1 MSDVSTGKR
10 IWTRW
15 AASCG
20 WNTGRGL
27 FRNRPVRTGSE
38 VRHRIVLLL
47 VVVLASGNGEVSL
60 AQKKVGPARLAVDLV
75 TLSSGERFRGAFA
88 GVDDDGVVSMAVQ
101 RSWLKKTRLQI
112 YERVTRNET
121 AEAKAA
127 LTEMRRRIESWLA
140 EKPSAN
146 ALVAFLEVELE
157 RVSEQVA
164 RMNERREEALSSQF
178 VMLTFPR
185 HQVKY
190 SFAQASGNRR
200 LALLAWRER
209 FDDVETRE
217 ARELEEQLRALGIDP
232 AAETPD
238 LADRFPTVRQD
249 DNEWAARRAVIEFDL
264 VGKLEFQGIGKALV
278 RTDGGAAE
286 AGLETLLPELLPQLL
301 QDQLGGPLA
310 ELLQEPG
317 VKLPRGR
324 KNSMP
329 DFTKAIREAEQ
340 EGVRGFRVTTVAL
353 NLNRQQADVETT
365 FLAKMP
371 GGKWE
376 SIWSHKAVRD
386 PASPRP
392 GLKQQIENDPQVADA
407 IRLAK
412 SLGLVGGN
420 QLETAM
426 SFGAATMDAQ
436 KAADREFFR
445 FLDRYVRHLDGPRL
459 SWKAGSPSE

>member
-10 IWTRW
+10 IWTSRTV
-15 AASCG
+15 SCS
-20 WNTGRGL
+20 WKTGRGI
-27 FRNRPVRTGSE
+27 FRNRSVRTGPAA
-38 VRHRIVLLL
+38 RLHIVLLV
-47 VVVLASGNGEVSL
+47 VVVLASGNDEVSPG
-60 AQKKVGPARLAVDLV
+60 QKKVGPARFAVDLV

-88 GVDDDGVVSMAVQ
+88 GVDADGVVSMAVQ
-101 RSWLKKTRLQI
+101 RDWLKKTRPQF
-112 YERVTRNET
+112 YEQVTGNET
-121 AEAKAA
+121 AEARVA
-127 LTEMRRRIESWLA
+127 LSELRTRIESWLA
-140 EKPSAN
+140 EKPGAN
-146 ALVAFLEVELE
+146 ALVAFLDVELE
-157 RVSEQVA
+157 RVKEQA
-164 RMNERREEALSSQF
+164 TRLKERPEEAVSSQF

-190 SFAQASGNRR
+190 SFAQAPGNRR

-209 FDDVETRE
+209 FNDVETRE
-217 ARELEEQLRALGIDP
+217 AAELEEQLRALGIDP

-249 DNEWAARRAVIEFDL
+249 DIEWAARRAVVEFDL
-264 VGKLEFQGIGKALV
+264 VGKLEFQGIGRALV

-317 VKLPRGR
+317 VKPPRGR

-353 NLNRQQADVETT
+353 NLNRQQADVETW
-365 FLAKMP
+365 FVAKMP
-371 GGKWE
+371 GGEWE
-376 SIWSHKAVRD
+376 SIWSHKAVGN
-386 PASPRP
+386 PAAPRP
-392 GLKQQIENDPQVADA
+392 DLKQQIENDPQVAEA

-412 SLGLVGGN
+412 SLGLVAGN

-426 SFGAATMDAQ
+426 NFGAATMDAQ

-459 SWKAGSPSE
+459 SWKAGNPSE